1 MCEVRRVETFWPRAE
16 RSCTA
21 SMNNMSTH
29 QRRID
34 MKAQYD
40 ANGLLAMPTGTV
52 GNDARVLVY
61 SQRRSNRLIW
71 QTTTYELEDLIL
83 SIDRARLLSP
93 APSEH
98 ALSNAVDHLHGY
110 LTGRPWVG
118 SVPYVQPTTVERD
131 YELFF
136 SVFQFPYQLPLLR
149 HLHHW
154 RKRCRK
160 AVCLILE
167 LWRPGIERYAR
178 YLSVL
183 EQFDHVF
190 IGNRV
195 SVEPLAKRLK
205 VPCSY
210 LPPGIEAQ
218 ALSPYPN
225 PPERVI
231 DCYSFGRRSPGVHA
245 ALLEMAER
253 TRLTYVY
260 DTLDANRVHD
270 YREHRRLVAN
280 LCKRSRYCF
289 AFRLNDNAERA
300 RKTGG
305 EDGLAL
311 RFFEGAA
318 AGTVLLGSKPRCA
331 EHDEC
336 FDWPDSTINIAFDGS
351 DVRDVIAALDAQ
363 PDRVARIRRS
373 NIVNSLR
380 RHDFLYRWERV
391 LDAACMAHT
400 PGMAQRRDRLEQL
413 AQLALA

>member
-1 MCEVRRVETFWPRAE
+1 MR
-16 RSCTA
+16 
-21 SMNNMSTH
+21 
-29 QRRID
+29 
-34 MKAQYD
+34 AQYD
-40 ANGLLAMPTGTV
+40 ANGLMAVPPGTA
-52 GNDARVLVY
+52 GEDARVLVY

-71 QTTTYELEDLIL
+71 QTTTYEFEDVIL
-83 SIDRARLLSP
+83 DIDHAQLLSP

-98 ALSNAVDHLHGY
+98 ALTNTVDGVRGQ
-110 LTGRPWVG
+110 LTRRPWVT
-118 SVPYVQPTTVERD
+118 SVPHVEPGAVERD

-136 SVFQFPYQLPLLR
+136 AVFQFPYQLPLLQ

-167 LWRPGIERYAR
+167 LWRPGIVRYAR
-178 YLSVL
+178 YLSAL

-195 SVEPLAKRLK
+195 NVEPLAKLIN

-218 ALSPYPN
+218 TLSPYPN
-225 PPERVI
+225 PPERVL
-231 DCYSFGRRSPGVHA
+231 DCYSIGRRSPSVHA

-260 DTLDANRVHD
+260 DTLDAKRVYD

-280 LCKRSRYCF
+280 LCKRSRYF
-289 AFRLNDNAERA
+289 LAFRLNDSAERA

-305 EDGLAL
+305 EEGLAL

-318 AGTVLLGSKPRCA
+318 AGTVLLGSRPRCA

-336 FDWPDSTINIAFDGS
+336 FDWPDSTIDIAFDGS
-351 DVRDVIAALDAQ
+351 DLCDVMAALDAQ
-363 PDRVARIRRS
+363 PDRLAQIRRS
-373 NIVNSLR
+373 NVVNSLR
-380 RHDFLYRWERV
+380 RHDFLYRWQRV
-391 LDAACMAHT
+391 LDAAGMPYT
-400 PGMAQRRDRLEQL
+400 PGMAQRGARLEHL
-413 AQLALA
+413 AQLACA